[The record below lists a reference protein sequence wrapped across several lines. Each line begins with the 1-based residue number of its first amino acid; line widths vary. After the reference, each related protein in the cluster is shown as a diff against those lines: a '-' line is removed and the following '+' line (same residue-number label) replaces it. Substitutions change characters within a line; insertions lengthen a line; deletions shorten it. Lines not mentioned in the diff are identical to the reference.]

1 MSRRL
6 ILAMVALSPTLI
18 LPDDLGAQARR
29 LTLEAAL
36 RVAASS
42 HPDLRMAVAEVA
54 AASGAVR
61 SARARPNPEA
71 TATLGPAT
79 NADARLTSGQA
90 GIGQT
95 LELGGKRRFRTE
107 EASMLESAAES
118 RLQRTRD
125 LIALGVYRAFSL
137 AVLAEER
144 VRTATDADSVG
155 EALRQAAAD
164 RLRLGAGTLLELN
177 VAAAAAARDRR
188 NRLLA
193 EQSLTAARYTLQS
206 AIGLPASDEVQPEG
220 PLPPSIGGGAA
231 LDAVALVQRA
241 LSLRP
246 DLRARAHE
254 LEAASRRARLA
265 SALRWPDPA
274 IGISAGRA
282 EDFQVRLF
290 TLSMP
295 LPLWNRGVGD
305 RAVAAARLTQA
316 GVEAAR
322 ARQDVER
329 EVRVALQA
337 YQRAAEAT
345 TAFESQVVERLRE
358 NLDLA
363 LESFRSG
370 KISFFSYST
379 LRRDLVA
386 ARFDYLDALA
396 DLAER
401 DYALAAAV
409 GERLGGSR
417 P

>member
-18 LPDDLGAQARR
+18 YPDDVGAQPRR

-36 RVAASS
+36 RIAAGS
-42 HPDLRMAVAEVA
+42 HPDLRIAVADVA

-71 TATLGPAT
+71 TATIGPAV

-95 LELGGKRRFRTE
+95 LELGGKRRFRAE
-107 EASMLESAAES
+107 EASQLENAADA

-144 VRTATDADSVG
+144 LRTAMDADSVG

-188 NRLLA
+188 TRLLA
-193 EQSLTAARYTLQS
+193 EQSLTAARYALQS
-206 AIGLPASDEVQPEG
+206 AIGLPAADEVRPEG
-220 PLPPSIGGGAA
+220 PLPQSTARA
-231 LDAVALVQRA
+231 TLDADALVQRA

-246 DLRARAHE
+246 DLRALGHE
-254 LEAASRRARLA
+254 VEAASRRTKLA
-265 SALRWPDPA
+265 TALRWPDPA
-274 IGISAGRA
+274 VGISAGRA

-290 TLSMP
+290 TLSLP
-295 LPLWNRGVGD
+295 LPLWNRGDGV
-305 RAVAAARLTQA
+305 RAVAAARLTRA
-316 GVEAAR
+316 EVEAAR

-329 EVRVALQA
+329 EVRIAFQA

-363 LESFRSG
+363 LESFQSG

-386 ARFDYLDALA
+386 ARFDYLDSLA